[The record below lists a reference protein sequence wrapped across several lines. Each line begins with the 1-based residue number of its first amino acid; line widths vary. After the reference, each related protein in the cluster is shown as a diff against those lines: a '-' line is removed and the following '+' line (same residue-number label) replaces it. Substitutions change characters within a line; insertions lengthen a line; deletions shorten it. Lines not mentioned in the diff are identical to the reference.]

1 MSCLCCDKNQSKER
15 PRVCP
20 VCTHVFKGNGWDGI
34 DAHWRAKHESVM
46 PYKDFWE
53 SLCGPHKK

>member
-1 MSCLCCDKNQSKER
+1 MICLCCDKNQSTDR

-20 VCTHVFKGNGWDGI
+20 VCCDVFQGNGWDGI

-53 SLCGPHKK
+53 SLCVHHKN